1 MNSHVFRFT
10 HTVGDIALD
19 CLANYWSDKNEKP
32 EKAGLLDV
40 SHQGVSIL
48 EIIEPTIVTL
58 IDQEA
63 IRQAIESWAGSRAD
77 AQDDRLAA

>member
-1 MNSHVFRFT
+1 MNSRVFRFT

-19 CLANYWSDKNEKP
+19 CLANYWADKNAKP
-32 EKAGLLDV
+32 EEVGLLDV

-48 EIIEPTIVTL
+48 EIMEPTIVTL
-58 IDQEA
+58 IEQEA
-63 IRQAIESWAGSRAD
+63 IWQAIESWSGSRAD